1 MSNWVVACGGTEPV
15 MTVKGRRIQYMWNK
29 KSHEHAY
36 YDLGRDLFL
45 NDEDV
50 KSLGMA
56 V

>member
-15 MTVKGRRIQYMWNK
+15 MIVKSRKVQYMWNR
-29 KSHEHAY
+29 KSLEHAY

-45 NDEDV
+45 NDDDL
-50 KSLGMA
+50 KLLGLT